1 MNKGKFI
8 VFEGGD
14 GSGKSTV
21 LEMVYDYLI
30 ENSIECLRQ
39 ENQVVLKYLKIYEK

>member
-21 LEMVYDYLI
+21 LEMVYNYLI
-30 ENSIECLRQ
+30 ENGIDCIKQ
-39 ENQVVLKYLKIYEK
+39 ENQVV